1 MGRLLCVVLM
11 LSMSVGAYA
20 GGSCDFE
27 EDVKPI
33 LMQQPK
39 LGEHLLA
46 TLDIYRTA
54 SAETRIGSSVN
65 EELGGTRLGPYMLY
79 AKPKDTKGPY
89 VFELTVNTKAV
100 FLDAEGKKTKVDK
113 AASVKETL
121 ENVQLSVLK
130 EPFTPEE

>member
-1 MGRLLCVVLM
+1 MKHPWLLVLSFLVVCA
-11 LSMSVGAYA
+11 VGGA

-39 LGEHLLA
+39 LGEHLIA

-54 SAETRIGSSVN
+54 SAVRIGSDVN
-65 EELGGTRLGPYMLY
+65 EELGGARVGPYTMY
-79 AKPKDTKGPY
+79 AKPKNAKGPY
-89 VFELTVNTKAV
+89 VFELTVNTKQK
-100 FLDAEGKKTKVDK
+100 FLDADGKKTKLEK

-121 ENVQLSVLK
+121 ENVQIAVAE